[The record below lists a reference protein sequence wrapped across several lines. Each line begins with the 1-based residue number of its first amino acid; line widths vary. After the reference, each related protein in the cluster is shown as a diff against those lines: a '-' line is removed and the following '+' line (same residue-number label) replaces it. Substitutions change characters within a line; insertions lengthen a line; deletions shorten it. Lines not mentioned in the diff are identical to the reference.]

1 MALGK
6 VEICG
11 VNTSKLPVL
20 KNEEKQALFE
30 KIEQGDMQAREEYI
44 RGNLRLV
51 LSVIKRFSQSNENV
65 DDLFQIGCIGLIKAI
80 DKFDLQFGVRFS
92 TYAVPMIQGE
102 IKRFLRDDGMVKVSR
117 TLKENGWKIKQAAE
131 KLSQIYGRE
140 ATLQEIS
147 AQTELTIEEIVMA
160 LDANVEVESIYKS
173 VYQSDGNEIYLV
185 DQVVENGAGCTAG
198 VNRAGEDTEKEKI
211 LNHMLLEQLLGT
223 LSETE
228 RQLIGMRYFQ
238 DKTQMEVAK
247 CLGISQVQ
255 VSRMEKRIL
264 LRLRREVG

>member
-1 MALGK
+1 MAQGK

-11 VNTSKLPVL
+11 VNTAKLPL
-20 KNEEKQALFE
+20 LGAAEKEALFAR
-30 KIEQGDMQAREEYI
+30 IEDGDQEAREKYI
-44 RGNLRLV
+44 EGNLRLV
-51 LSVIKRFSQSNENV
+51 LSVIKRFSSSNENV

-80 DKFDLQFGVRFS
+80 DKFDLQFNVRFS

-117 TLKENGWKIKQAAE
+117 TLKENGWRIRQAAE
-131 KLSQIYGRE
+131 RLSQVNGRE
-140 ATLQEIS
+140 ATLQELS
-147 AQTELTIEEIVMA
+147 AETGLSIEDIVLA

-185 DQVVENGAGCTAG
+185 DQVVGADAGCTAG
-198 VNRAGEDTEKEKI
+198 INRANGDVEKEKI
-211 LNHMLLEQLLGT
+211 LNHMLLEQLLGI

-228 RQLIGMRYFQ
+228 RELIHMRYFQ
-238 DKTQMEVAK
+238 DKTQVEVAK
-247 CLGISQVQ
+247 TLGISQVQ